1 MRTTPRKRLNSEVMK
16 SVIEATLALL
26 WLTVTV
32 ASAQQ
37 RLLSPQHVPSSFNP
51 SPTFDPGASLDSTRL
66 QQRLLNSAGAYLPG
80 LGFKYPSFNQDI
92 LR

>member
-1 MRTTPRKRLNSEVMK
+1 MGKKMRTTPRKLEVMK
-16 SVIEATLALL
+16 SVIGVVFTLLALL
-26 WLTVTV
+26 ATTGGLG
-32 ASAQQ
+32 SAQQ
-37 RLLSPQHVPSSFNP
+37 VQVPFNP
-51 SPTFDPGASLDSTRL
+51 SPTFDPGAPTLDSRQL

>member
-1 MRTTPRKRLNSEVMK
+1 MGKKMVTTQRKLEVMK
-16 SVIEATLALL
+16 SVIGVIFTLV
-26 WLTVTV
+26 LTQG
-32 ASAQQ
+32 SAQQ
-37 RLLSPQHVPSSFNP
+37 VQVPFNP
-51 SPTFDPGASLDSTRL
+51 SPTFDPGATLDSRQL

>member
-1 MRTTPRKRLNSEVMK
+1 MGKKMRTTPRKSEVMK
-16 SVIEATLALL
+16 SVIGVIVTLLATTGSWGLG
-26 WLTVTV
+26 
-32 ASAQQ
+32 SAQQ
-37 RLLSPQHVPSSFNP
+37 VQVPFNP
-51 SPTFDPGASLDSTRL
+51 SPTFDPGATLDSRQL

>member
-1 MRTTPRKRLNSEVMK
+1 MRTTQRKSEVMK
-16 SVIEATLALL
+16 SVIGVIFTLLALATNGGL
-26 WLTVTV
+26 G
-32 ASAQQ
+32 SAQQ
-37 RLLSPQHVPSSFNP
+37 VQVPFNP
-51 SPTFDPGASLDSTRL
+51 SPTFDPGATLDSRQL

>member
-1 MRTTPRKRLNSEVMK
+1 MRTTPGKRTNSEVMK
-16 SVIEATLALL
+16 SVIEATLVALL
-26 WLTVTV
+26 WLAVT

-37 RLLSPQHVPSSFNP
+37 RLNTPQVPFNP
-51 SPTFDPGASLDSTRL
+51 SPTFDPGASLDSRRL

-80 LGFKYPSFNQDI
+80 LGVKYPSFNQDI

>member
-1 MRTTPRKRLNSEVMK
+1 MRTTPRKLEVMK
-16 SVIEATLALL
+16 SVIGVIFTLVLALG
-26 WLTVTV
+26 
-32 ASAQQ
+32 SAQQ
-37 RLLSPQHVPSSFNP
+37 VQVPFNP
-51 SPTFDPGASLDSTRL
+51 SPTFDPGATKLDSRQL